1 MSFKSTRCPQCKGN
15 LDPGQRIHPDCI
27 APWADAQEA
36 KAQRKADKQARM
48 AAKEERTETRRRR
61 EAIKPRAKWLAE
73 CQIIMNKIVRLRDAH
88 LGCCSCDRP
97 ASWGGQWH
105 ASHLRSVGA
114 ASAVRFHLWNIHKGC
129 SICNN
134 HLSGN
139 LAEYLPRIRARI
151 GDDKVNWLY
160 TQNHIVTYD
169 VEYLKRFKAVMGKKL
184 KRMEKKNAT

>member
-1 MSFKSTRCPQCKGN
+1 MMRRTRCPHCKTK
-15 LDPGQRIHPDCI
+15 LEAGQRIHPACI
-27 APWADAQEA
+27 DGYAEAEVA
-36 KAQRKADKQARM
+36 KAERKAAKQAR
-48 AAKEERTETRRRR
+48 AHAKVERAELRQRKEKAKRRSV
-61 EAIKPRAKWLAE
+61 WLAE
-73 CQIIMNKIVRLRDAH
+73 CQAIVNRIVRIRDAH

-139 LAEYLPRIRARI
+139 LADYLPRVRARI
-151 GDDKVNWLY
+151 GDAKVDWLY
-160 TQNHIVTYD
+160 TQNQVVTHD
-169 VEYLKRFKAVMGKKL
+169 VEYLKRFKAVMGKRL
-184 KRMEKKNAT
+184 RRMEKRA